1 MIDKIDIEDIVNK
14 IFIGKSFKQKNNS
27 YKITKVNFDII
38 KNKFIASTVYTT
50 QDPKNENK
58 QLDTRQEFL
67 IDKTIFMNIFNALA
81 STPAGQPFVAEEGQ
95 IESRNHLIDIL
106 KGGDEGTGNGRKI
119 KLGILSTDLGRKG
132 KEITGPQAAA
142 EDMKVMIQEVRI
154 FRNDINQSKNHVQ
167 QLVYDTYKHIF
178 NGHQHN
184 SEVCRYNFVLFQ
196 LEQMRKAK
204 FVRIDNLKNPVDLSG
219 IKGFEQVSPEK
230 QFSPLLVTPNINIE
244 LNSFSETY
252 EQLMSLPSNPEFA
265 NEFYKDAGKL
275 YIAEGYGGD
284 TIVNN
289 MVLQLL
295 ILSGYLTVED
305 ITRGRITEKVN
316 RETLAAAKFAAVKKL
331 GEVKKK

>member
-1 MIDKIDIEDIVNK
+1 
-14 IFIGKSFKQKNNS
+14 
-27 YKITKVNFDII
+27 
-38 KNKFIASTVYTT
+38 
-50 QDPKNENK
+50 
-58 QLDTRQEFL
+58 
-67 IDKTIFMNIFNALA
+67 
-81 STPAGQPFVAEEGQ
+81 
-95 IESRNHLIDIL
+95 
-106 KGGDEGTGNGRKI
+106 
-119 KLGILSTDLGRKG
+119 
-132 KEITGPQAAA
+132 
-142 EDMKVMIQEVRI
+142 MIQEVRI
-154 FRNDINQSKNHVQ
+154 FRNDINQNKNYVQ

-230 QFSPLLVTPNINIE
+230 IFSPLLVTPNINIE

-252 EQLMSLPSNPEFA
+252 EQLMSLPNNPEFA
-265 NEFYKDAGKL
+265 IEFYKDTGKL
-275 YIAEGYGGD
+275 YIAEGYGSD

-331 GEVKKK
+331 SEGKKK